1 MVEDVRVYK
10 TKKNIADA
18 LIHLLEEK
26 DFAHITVKDICTL
39 SLSSKSTFY
48 SHFIDKYDLLEK
60 LVQLHAASFE
70 QEISR
75 SFDSMKQGN
84 VAEVIEMIVEQ
95 TVKQN
100 AEISTLLN
108 VHVPSADL
116 HVEFEKILYQT
127 CLSFLEK
134 EVTAPAVS
142 MEYLARLY
150 AANAMVLLH
159 WTLQHG
165 KDEHAIDLA
174 YQMQRFIF
182 DLIS

>member
-1 MVEDVRVYK
+1 MLQGHLKGRGFTQQQAKKFLAYEIERYVRQ
-10 TKKNIADA
+10 
-18 LIHLLEEK
+18 
-26 DFAHITVKDICTL
+26 
-39 SLSSKSTFY
+39 STFY

-75 SFDSMKQGN
+75 RFDSMKQGN

-100 AEISTLLN
+100 TVISTLLN

-127 CLSFLEK
+127 CLSFLGK
-134 EVTAPAVS
+134 ELTAPAVS
-142 MEYLARLY
+142 IEYLARLY

-174 YQMQRFIF
+174 YQMQKFIF
-182 DLIS
+182 DRIS